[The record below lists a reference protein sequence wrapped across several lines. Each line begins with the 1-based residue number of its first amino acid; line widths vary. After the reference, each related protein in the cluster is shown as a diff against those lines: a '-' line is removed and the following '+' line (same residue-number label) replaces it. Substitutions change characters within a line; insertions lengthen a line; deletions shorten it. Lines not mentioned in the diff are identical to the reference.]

1 LKNNKRSFYRKVSIV
16 TLLLFAMV
24 MIMPMGA
31 LAAGTFNDTAG
42 HWAEDQINT
51 AVEKGYASGYPDG
64 SFKPDQ
70 NISLAEF
77 MVLVN
82 KVFGLTQ
89 TTEIS
94 FSDVEAGAWYEE
106 AVGIAKASGYI
117 SGYPDGTMRPDDPIT
132 REEAASIIMRLKNLT
147 TEGSAA
153 DQFSDAEIMTWS
165 KGAIGAVAEAGIMKG
180 YPDNSF
186 KPQNYITRAEAIV
199 ALITAFNYTI
209 PSLETPAPDV
219 KANNTKDTV
228 TGLTSAMEYQ
238 LDDGEWVPYDAD
250 EFAKLD
256 LSGNHT
262 LLVRFAADGDI
273 PASPATKL
281 SFTRAYSDSSSKVAV
296 KGISVDPEELTLTVG
311 DTAKITA
318 TIEPGKASNKKVTWS
333 SSTEDVATVDADG
346 VVTAVA
352 DGTATITVKTKD
364 SGFEATCEV
373 TVEKTF
379 QEQVESAI
387 DYQYN
392 PEYLY
397 NGRLAPDGPYWV
409 WSYTEI
415 NVVQAVND
423 IDRYLG
429 ALYRQD
435 GSTIDSIRFE
445 GIDYFWNDT
454 GSREGSNW
462 ENNGTNLINTLELDI
477 TSNPENW
484 PIRLNSLTLNN
495 RDKGLNLNF
504 NLVVESVPVTGVT
517 LDQSTL
523 TLIASGSETLV
534 ATVSP
539 TEATNKKVTWNSSN
553 DSIATVDATGKITA
567 VAVGTATI
575 TVTTED
581 GLKTATCDVTVNK

>member
-1 LKNNKRSFYRKVSIV
+1 
-16 TLLLFAMV
+16 
-24 MIMPMGA
+24 
-31 LAAGTFNDTAG
+31 
-42 HWAEDQINT
+42 
-51 AVEKGYASGYPDG
+51 
-64 SFKPDQ
+64 
-70 NISLAEF
+70 
-77 MVLVN
+77 
-82 KVFGLTQ
+82 
-89 TTEIS
+89 
-94 FSDVEAGAWYEE
+94 
-106 AVGIAKASGYI
+106 
-117 SGYPDGTMRPDDPIT
+117 MRPDDPIT

-352 DGTATITVKTKD
+352 
-364 SGFEATCEV
+364 
-373 TVEKTF
+373 
-379 QEQVESAI
+379 
-387 DYQYN
+387 
-392 PEYLY
+392 
-397 NGRLAPDGPYWV
+397 
-409 WSYTEI
+409 
-415 NVVQAVND
+415 
-423 IDRYLG
+423 
-429 ALYRQD
+429 
-435 GSTIDSIRFE
+435 
-445 GIDYFWNDT
+445 
-454 GSREGSNW
+454 
-462 ENNGTNLINTLELDI
+462 
-477 TSNPENW
+477 
-484 PIRLNSLTLNN
+484 
-495 RDKGLNLNF
+495 
-504 NLVVESVPVTGVT
+504 
-517 LDQSTL
+517 
-523 TLIASGSETLV
+523 
-534 ATVSP
+534 
-539 TEATNKKVTWNSSN
+539 
-553 DSIATVDATGKITA
+553 
-567 VAVGTATI
+567 VGTATI